1 MSNTQRS
8 YLNTLTK
15 IITEQ
20 LEVVDL
26 FSGCGGLALGFQEE
40 GMHIISGMELNEA
53 AANTASYNLHWKHG
67 IENEHLCGDVTLT
80 DGSVFSNHNN
90 PIVIGGPP
98 CQAYSMIG
106 RAKLNSL
113 GEERSAFNDSRG
125 ALFHDFL
132 RIALDLN
139 ARAVVMENV
148 PESVNYNGI
157 NIPETVC
164 EMLSENG
171 YEAIWTVLNSA
182 DFGVPQTRERV
193 FVMAVKKELGTINF
207 MPAPTHKRPDSSFKT
222 MTEMRF
228 PKFTQTKYFRMPL
241 TANSDMP
248 NWVTVNEALSDLPI
262 LFPSSKSLYKLHKPE
277 LTLPYQSPPQSD
289 YQIKMRKTSLLKME
303 GVSGNGFRNT
313 KRDFRIFEKMKVND
327 NYRDAHDIAMK
338 ILASECIKK
347 GIKAKT
353 HPNQYEV
360 LKKNIVPPYSIEKF
374 LTKWKKL
381 DPEKPSHTVVAHLGT
396 DTYSHIHPWEPRGI
410 SVREAARLQSFPDD
424 FYFNCSMTEAFKQIG
439 NAVPPLLSKAVA
451 SALRKNL
458 GEN

>member
-1 MSNTQRS
+1 M
-8 YLNTLTK
+8 TK
-15 IITEQ
+15 IINEQ
-20 LEVVDL
+20 LEVIDL
-26 FSGCGGLALGFQEE
+26 FSGCGGLALGFQNE
-40 GMHIISGMELNEA
+40 GMNIKSGMELDGS

-67 IENEHLCGDVTLT
+67 VDNEHLCGDVTLANGN
-80 DGSVFSNHNN
+80 DFANYNK

-98 CQAYSMIG
+98 CQAYSMAG

-113 GEERSAFNDSRG
+113 GEERHVFKDSRG
-125 ALFHDFL
+125 ALFQDFL
-132 RIALDLN
+132 RIALELN

-164 EMLSENG
+164 EILTENG
-171 YEAIWTVLNSA
+171 YNAIWTVLNSA
-182 DFGVPQTRERV
+182 DFGVPQIRERV
-193 FVMAVKKELGTINF
+193 FVIAIKKEMGNIEHL
-207 MPAPTHKRPDSSFKT
+207 PEPTHKRPDHNFRTMNEGRFASFS
-222 MTEMRF
+222 
-228 PKFTQTKYFRMPL
+228 QTKYFTFPL
-241 TANSDMP
+241 PAKESLP
-248 NWVTVNEALSDLPI
+248 KWITVKDAISDLPI
-262 LFPSSKSLYKLHKPE
+262 LFPVSTSVYKLHNQE

-289 YQIKMRKTSLLKME
+289 YQELMRSGVRID

-313 KRDFRIFEKMKVND
+313 KRDFKIFEQMAAND

-338 ILASECIKK
+338 MLAKECIKK
-347 GIKAKT
+347 KIKAKT

-360 LKKNIVPPYSIEKF
+360 LKKSIVPPYSINKF

-381 DPEKPSHTVVAHLGT
+381 DPHKPSHTLVAHLGT

-451 SALRKNL
+451 TALRKNL